1 VRDYNGIDGCAS
13 VRGSLCRVDA
23 HEEWGR
29 RNAPSG
35 RCSHAPANDVAA
47 STGLQ
52 HSIDRRPADLVGLR
66 DLGSP
71 EPQPSSR
78 APGRRLSKPVG
89 IRGGFGT
96 LLRAQMLGPIRNIG
110 SCLRPTRLYTRRRYV
125 FDPNRNGRSHRRRA
139 GCRRQLR
146 VIRTFQGPPGKW
158 LLFRNSVIEQCR
170 PCRRMA
176 TV

>member
-52 HSIDRRPADLVGLR
+52 HSIDRRPADLEGLR

-71 EPQPSSR
+71 EPR
-78 APGRRLSKPVG
+78 AFIARTWAASIEAGRHTRRLWRLPTGKTPYRKRSTGDHERGSPVK
-89 IRGGFGT
+89 
-96 LLRAQMLGPIRNIG
+96 LA
-110 SCLRPTRLYTRRRYV
+110 RLPERL
-125 FDPNRNGRSHRRRA
+125 A
-139 GCRRQLR
+139 GASR
-146 VIRTFQGPPGKW
+146 
-158 LLFRNSVIEQCR
+158 
-170 PCRRMA
+170 
-176 TV
+176 